1 MLTTRTTAAT
11 EPPFPFEIVVVAW
24 PDPVIDTIGFPV
36 THPYVET
43 LWLPVIGPSTTWALR
58 RLGVWAAACPDGVSV
73 PLQELAGSLGIG
85 AGVAPSSPVRRTMR
99 RLVHFG
105 LARWNWRLSVRTTV
119 PPLSARQLERLSP
132 ALQRAHERMVAGRST
147 AGGT

>member
-1 MLTTRTTAAT
+1 MRTTPATAAT
-11 EPPFPFEIVVVAW
+11 EPLFPFEIVVVAW
-24 PDPVIDTIGFPV
+24 HDPVIDTVGFPV

-85 AGVAPSSPVRRTMR
+85 AGVAPSAPIQRTLR
-99 RLVHFG
+99 RLVQFG
-105 LARWNWRLSVRTTV
+105 LARWNGRLSVRTTV
-119 PPLSARQLERLSP
+119 PPLSARQLDRLSP
-132 ALQRAHERMVAGRST
+132 ALRRAHERMVAGRSAT
-147 AGGT
+147 GEA